1 MNDIVAAPRRA
12 LALPD
17 PGMALQRTMDEYRRM
32 EATGEAFRFAGQEVP
47 QFVKD
52 EAAARLSAI
61 EARSAPAT
69 LGDVL
74 RWLAPLAGSVA
85 QAPSE
90 GDFQTRAG
98 AILAACQDVPG
109 WAFCE
114 ATSLAAVRKFQW
126 FPAAAE
132 VRTLLLEELAEER
145 RERRALRAIASR
157 RGGAAEPPRETQRV
171 RDEMAS
177 KLRGVVEEASARAVV
192 AEASHKA
199 PVRINAR
206 PLNSEHLARLRAE
219 SPLVQKAREMQAQI
233 EAEKGRG

>member
-1 MNDIVAAPRRA
+1 MNDVAISGRA
-12 LALPD
+12 LVLAE
-17 PGMALQRTMDEYRRM
+17 PGLALQRTMDEYRRM

-52 EAAARLSAI
+52 EAAARLAII

-69 LGDVL
+69 MEDVL

-132 VRTLLLEELAEER
+132 VRTLLLEELADER
-145 RERRALRAIASR
+145 RERRALRAIATR

-171 RDEMAS
+171 REELAA
-177 KLRGVVEEASARAVV
+177 KLRGVVAETSARA
-192 AEASHKA
+192 AEGPKASLSVTPRHLSA
-199 PVRINAR
+199 G
-206 PLNSEHLARLRAE
+206 HLAQLRNE
-219 SPLVQKAREMQAQI
+219 SPLVQKARAMKAEI
-233 EAEKGRG
+233 EAAKGRG

>member
-1 MNDIVAAPRRA
+1 MNDVAVIAGA
-12 LALPD
+12 VVLAEPSQN
-17 PGMALQRTMDEYRRM
+17 LQRAMDEYRRM
-32 EATGEAFRFAGQEVP
+32 EATGEAFRFAGQEMA

-52 EAAARLSAI
+52 EASARLSQM
-61 EARSAPAT
+61 EAQNTPAT

-74 RWLAPLAGSVA
+74 QWLTPLAGSVA
-85 QAPSE
+85 QTPSE

-98 AILAACQDVPG
+98 AVLAACQDVPR
-109 WAFCE
+109 WAFCD
-114 ATSLAAVRKFQW
+114 ATSLAAVRKFNW
-126 FPAAAE
+126 FPSVSE

-145 RERRALRAIASR
+145 GERRALRAIAAR

-219 SPLVQKAREMQAQI
+219 STLVQKAREMQAQI